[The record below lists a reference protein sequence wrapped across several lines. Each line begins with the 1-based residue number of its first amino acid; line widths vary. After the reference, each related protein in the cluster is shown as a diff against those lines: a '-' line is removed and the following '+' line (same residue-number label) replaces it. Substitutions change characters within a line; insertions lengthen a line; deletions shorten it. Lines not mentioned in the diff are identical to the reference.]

1 MICVTLI
8 TIKEMTI
15 YSKKIGLTLAT
26 ILPLVLVGCGGGDSS
41 SDYSGGSTTST
52 QDNLNNGTRYYF
64 LDYDLDDETG
74 ADNLSL
80 EYSEILNKKW
90 LFAI

>member
-1 MICVTLI
+1 MDWIYCQLGQFIGKLKQSLIYLENKLKNMFAKCMICVTLI
-8 TIKEMTI
+8 TIKEMNM

-52 QDNLNNGTRYYF
+52 QDNLNNGTR
-64 LDYDLDDETG
+64 
-74 ADNLSL
+74 
-80 EYSEILNKKW
+80 
-90 LFAI
+90 